1 MIPGYN
7 FGYQDRDDGL
17 REERKQEIER
27 NERAFFFGDGNRD
40 ERKQHNKK
48 LGYNF
53 VQAAAHLYFSQRRFM
68 HGHI

>member
-7 FGYQDRDDGL
+7 FGYQGRDDGL

-27 NERAFFFGDGNRD
+27 NERDLFLETGIETN
-40 ERKQHNKK
+40 ESNITEK

-53 VQAAAHLYFSQRRFM
+53 VQAAAHLFFFQRRFM